1 MRLHRRS
8 FHILTQLALGVLV
21 FVLAACVPV
30 TAPTS
35 GEEPAAALADPILKT
50 LVIAV
55 DSDPANLEPGTN
67 NAFPIGSEIIVNIFD
82 TLVAWAPPN
91 FSTLEGRLAESWSV
105 SDDGLTYTFNLRS
118 GVTFHDGTE
127 FNAESVKFSFE
138 RTSELNSFMAAY
150 FGPITEI
157 TVIEPLTLEITLER
171 PSSVFLSWLAMPQA
185 AVVSP
190 ASVEQFGDTFNV
202 NPVGT
207 GPFKFVTYTPDTEV
221 VLEANANY
229 FRGAPQLDTI
239 IYRIIPDAAT
249 RRLEIENGTVDI
261 VQQNGQLFSLPVEDI
276 KALKENPDVNVI
288 ELDSQIIRNIDFNN
302 NNPDSVLS
310 DLTLRRAIGY
320 AIDYDGLVN
329 DLLGGTA
336 SRVYG
341 PLTTSSWG
349 YNPAVEDLAF
359 TYDPDRSRE
368 LLTEAG
374 VEPGELNLTL
384 YSFQGSLWGSIGTF
398 VQANLADV
406 GINAQLMQ
414 MEFPPYRDLHTS
426 GEHDIALDGRQPWY
440 NDPDAH
446 ITIGYLSDLAG
457 TAMNFRMSADAE
469 LDQMILDAQTAPD
482 QAARKAFYDEIQIK
496 LMEKVPGIYLFSP
509 KIIIYA
515 RSNVDGLAVNS
526 APPLTEYW
534 SVSKNAE

>member
-8 FHILTQLALGVLV
+8 LHILTQLALGVLV